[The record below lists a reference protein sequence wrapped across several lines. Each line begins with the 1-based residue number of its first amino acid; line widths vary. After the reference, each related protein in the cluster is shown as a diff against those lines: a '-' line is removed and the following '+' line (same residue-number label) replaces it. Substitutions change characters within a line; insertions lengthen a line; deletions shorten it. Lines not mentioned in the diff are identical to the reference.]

1 HLSFSGVKVATGGPK
16 WIDQMVAAAEKISP
30 DATHVLVHDAARP
43 ALPYIDLEEVMTQ
56 AEKSPA
62 VCLAAPLRAPLFQ
75 VDASGAP
82 MAVCPMGDYLQMLAP
97 RAYTKAKFDEI
108 VKAKAEPHGSE
119 YKIVKGSA
127 MNIRFGGGD
136 AGLCKAALTMMPKPK
151 AGTVTTDVKGIIK
164 ELKGGKVEYKADKTG
179 VIHLGVGK
187 MSFSD
192 ADIISNIKALYLQV
206 AKDKPSDAKGNY
218 IKTMFITSTMG
229 PAVKINYKG
238 IDK

>member
-1 HLSFSGVKVATGGPK
+1 MKRGKKIASARQKVDKTKLLTVEEAVALMKEVK
-16 WIDQMVAAAEKISP
+16 
-30 DATHVLVHDAARP
+30 
-43 ALPYIDLEEVMTQ
+43 
-56 AEKSPA
+56 
-62 VCLAAPLRAPLFQ
+62 F
-75 VDASGAP
+75 
-82 MAVCPMGDYLQMLAP
+82 
-97 RAYTKAKFDEI
+97 AKFDET
-108 VKAKAEPHGSE
+108 VEVAM
-119 YKIVKGSA
+119 KIVHKSYQNVRGFVTLPAGTGKKVRVLAICKGEKLDEAKESGA
-127 MNIRFGGGD
+127 DFFGAEEMIEKIQEGWLDFD
-136 AGLCKAALTMMPKPK
+136 AVIATPDMMPKMSKVAPILGRRGMMPKPK
-151 AGTVTTDVKGIIK
+151 AGTVTTDIKGIIK

-218 IKTMFITSTMG
+218 IKTMFVTSTMG